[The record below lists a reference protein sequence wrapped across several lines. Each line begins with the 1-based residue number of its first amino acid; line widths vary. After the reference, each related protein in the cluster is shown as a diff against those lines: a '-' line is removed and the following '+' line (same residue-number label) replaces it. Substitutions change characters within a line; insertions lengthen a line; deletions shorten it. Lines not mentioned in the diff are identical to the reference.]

1 VASAEVGLVAMGIVD
16 DAYRSAASSPVS
28 ALGR

>member
-16 DAYRSAASSPVS
+16 DAYRSAGIDRFGQHS
-28 ALGR
+28 